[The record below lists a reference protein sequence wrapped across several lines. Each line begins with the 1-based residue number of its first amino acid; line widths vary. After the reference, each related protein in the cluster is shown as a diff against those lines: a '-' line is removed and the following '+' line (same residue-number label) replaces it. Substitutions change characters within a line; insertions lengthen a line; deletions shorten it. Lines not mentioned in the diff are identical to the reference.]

1 MTSSSPRSNF
11 CPFARRVHQN
21 KRLHSRSL
29 CFCFNLLGLGTDS
42 TTTQTSLTKCWR
54 TLNDSMQL
62 RLRQPLRRF
71 PFDWTLRLNP
81 HPLLP
86 NSLPNSHN
94 PPNLLPDP
102 HNPPKPQLPDPNN
115 PVCRVSQ
122 DPQVLLCRGRG
133 QLSPLRLTAL
143 HNKLGTLL
151 PHLQARVGIATQLLS
166 SHARS
171 RWLSRLPDHLKNS
184 GRSTKMTMSMF
195 LHLPRHPDR
204 QKLRLG

>member
-11 CPFARRVHQN
+11 CPFARRVRQN
-21 KRLHSRSL
+21 KRLCSRSL

-54 TLNDSMQL
+54 TLNDSMWL
-62 RLRQPLRRF
+62 WLRQPLRRF
-71 PFDWTLRLNP
+71 PFNWTLRLNP

-86 NSLPNSHN
+86 NSLPN
-94 PPNLLPDP
+94 
-102 HNPPKPQLPDPNN
+102 PNN
-115 PVCRVSQ
+115 PVCHVSQ

-151 PHLQARVGIATQLLS
+151 PYLQAQVGIATQLLS
-166 SHARS
+166 SHARL

>member
-1 MTSSSPRSNF
+1 MR
-11 CPFARRVHQN
+11 
-21 KRLHSRSL
+21 
-29 CFCFNLLGLGTDS
+29 
-42 TTTQTSLTKCWR
+42 
-54 TLNDSMQL
+54 L

>member
-11 CPFARRVHQN
+11 CPFARRVRQN
-21 KRLHSRSL
+21 KRLCSCSL

-42 TTTQTSLTKCWR
+42 TTTRTSLTKCWR
-54 TLNDSMQL
+54 TLNDSMRLQL
-62 RLRQPLRRF
+62 PQ
-71 PFDWTLRLNP
+71 
-81 HPLLP
+81 PLLP

-94 PPNLLPDP
+94 PPNL
-102 HNPPKPQLPDPNN
+102 LPDPNN